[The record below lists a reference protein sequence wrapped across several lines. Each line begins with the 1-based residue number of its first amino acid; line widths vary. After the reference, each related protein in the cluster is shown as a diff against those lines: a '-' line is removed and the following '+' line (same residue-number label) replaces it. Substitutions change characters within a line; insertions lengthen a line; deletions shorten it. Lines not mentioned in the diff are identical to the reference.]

1 MSAKLTKKVFLQF
14 PKQMLISPHLYSHK
28 PTIEEECSIVIAEHV
43 KHIKKWSKEGNV
55 DSVDSP
61 KEDSDDSK
69 MEDESPE
76 KPEQDEVSDIEKD
89 TSVGCTIGIRFL
101 DGIWSIVKTNA

>member
-1 MSAKLTKKVFLQF
+1 
-14 PKQMLISPHLYSHK
+14 MLVSPHLYSHK

-43 KHIKKWSKEGNV
+43 KHIKKRSKEGNV
-55 DSVDSP
+55 DSIDSP

-69 MEDESPE
+69 MEEESPDKQE
-76 KPEQDEVSDIEKD
+76 IEEVSDIEKD

-101 DGIWSIVKTNA
+101 DVI